1 MGKFWKRRKRADP
14 DDMPYILYIICI
26 GEVNKD
32 SCKNHGLALSTS
44 IHLLSSC
51 LRGHQDFFTT
61 RILATMACTVFHV
74 ECISEGEAIFHIP
87 FDALLLATGNRNE
100 FVAFPPSITF

>member
-14 DDMPYILYIICI
+14 DGMPYILYIICI

-44 IHLLSSC
+44 IHLLSSY

-74 ECISEGEAIFHIP
+74 
-87 FDALLLATGNRNE
+87 
-100 FVAFPPSITF
+100 